1 MSGLFKDIYNTSFY
15 DSFSQV
21 LSQTI
26 TTFDPAQFKSL
37 IFCAE
42 FEHYELKARM
52 NHTAKVLHHF
62 LPKEFAPA
70 VAVIKQIIDNLRR
83 NDIYEDSIE
92 FMFFPEYVAMYGLDD
107 YENSVAAFE
116 FITQYTSCEFAVRPF
131 IVKYQAKMLQQM
143 LLWSSHHDRRVRRLA
158 SEGARPRLPWAMALP
173 SLKQDPTPLLAIF
186 DQLKQDPYESVR
198 RSVANNLN
206 DIAKDNPDVVIG
218 LAKSWLGHD
227 KETDWLVKH
236 GCRTLLKQGNSEI
249 LTLFGFDSRYVGLS
263 NFEIKT
269 PEVKIGSHL
278 EFSFSLTNTA
288 NKNQMVRL
296 EYGLY
301 YQKKNGELSRKVFKI
316 SERELAANQ
325 NYDFE
330 RKQSFK
336 LITTRVFH
344 PGLHQLALIING
356 KEQHLKSFQLLK

>member
-1 MSGLFKDIYNTSFY
+1 M
-15 DSFSQV
+15 
-21 LSQTI
+21 
-26 TTFDPAQFKSL
+26 
-37 IFCAE
+37 
-42 FEHYELKARM
+42 
-52 NHTAKVLHHF
+52 
-62 LPKEFAPA
+62 
-70 VAVIKQIIDNLRR
+70 
-83 NDIYEDSIE
+83 
-92 FMFFPEYVAMYGLDD
+92 
-107 YENSVAAFE
+107 
-116 FITQYTSCEFAVRPF
+116 
-131 IVKYQAKMLQQM
+131 
-143 LLWSSHHDRRVRRLA
+143 
-158 SEGARPRLPWAMALP
+158 
-173 SLKQDPTPLLAIF
+173 
-186 DQLKQDPYESVR
+186 
-198 RSVANNLN
+198 ANNLN